1 MSEPND
7 PVQERSRFLP
17 MLMATLAA
25 GFFCVVMILI
35 TGGFFFYV
43 VAAVLGLVL
52 LGMFHYVVWGR
63 SMDREAAAER
73 QRQETLE
80 KMKESFDKPR
90 HPPGSF
96 RR

>member
-25 GFFCVVMILI
+25 GVFCLFMILI

-63 SMDREAAAER
+63 SMDQEAAAER
-73 QRQETLE
+73 ERDEVL
-80 KMKESFDKPR
+80 DKVR
-90 HPPGSF
+90 EDLARGKSWTY

>member
-7 PVQERSRFLP
+7 PVSPRSTFLP
-17 MLMATLAA
+17 LLMASLAA

-43 VAAVLGLVL
+43 LAAGVGLVL
-52 LGMFHYVVWGR
+52 LGMFHYVTWGR
-63 SMDREAAAER
+63 SMDEEVAAERRRQDLLDRASEAAAER
-73 QRQETLE
+73 DRPWTY
-80 KMKESFDKPR
+80 
-90 HPPGSF
+90 

>member
-25 GFFCVVMILI
+25 GVFCLFMILI

-43 VAAVLGLVL
+43 VAAVLGLIL
-52 LGMFHYVVWGR
+52 LGMFHYAVWGR
-63 SMDREAAAER
+63 AMDQEAAAER
-73 QRQETLE
+73 QRQEMLDKAKDTL
-80 KMKESFDKPR
+80 DK
-90 HPPGSF
+90 GKTWTY